1 MVAAKIM
8 VLQDDEEYND
18 VIKEVAFLKK
28 LSEDHNPNIVNY
40 INSYYSKT
48 LKELWIIM
56 EFCSKGSITDLMRDA
71 NRVLDEGECAFVIK
85 HLLEALVYLKQK
97 KILHRDIK
105 GGNILITEEG
115 DVKISDF
122 GVSSQLNNTFS
133 KRSTFIGTPY
143 WMAPEII
150 KKSTYNY
157 AADVWSTGIT
167 TIELLEGRPPFSN
180 LHPMRAMMVIPQQPA
195 PTLRGQKSPLTNK
208 PYSEELNSFLETCLV
223 KDPEK
228 RPTAEQ
234 LLQHEFIKKATNL
247 EKLMEHTYEQE
258 SKDEQERNS
267 LDVDVVARKSVELGK
282 QHQGIFGQKE
292 HVEDDPEG
300 TENVAIDEQ
309 NSDDEEFDYGTVVR
323 AKPAAPAPET
333 NEQEDDADEFDYGT
347 VVRKPQAQANPEPEE
362 QDIDEFDSGTV
373 VRQPAK
379 ANAPQPQAP
388 QDESSPAEKTDAKNG
403 K

>member
-1 MVAAKIM
+1 MHQALSNNDGQVVAAKIM

-115 DVKISDF
+115 DIKISDF

-150 KKSTYNY
+150 KKSTYNF

-234 LLQHEFIKKATNL
+234 LLQHDFIKKATNL

-258 SKDEQERNS
+258 SKDE
-267 LDVDVVARKSVELGK
+267 
-282 QHQGIFGQKE
+282 
-292 HVEDDPEG
+292 
-300 TENVAIDEQ
+300 
-309 NSDDEEFDYGTVVR
+309 
-323 AKPAAPAPET
+323 
-333 NEQEDDADEFDYGT
+333 
-347 VVRKPQAQANPEPEE
+347 
-362 QDIDEFDSGTV
+362 
-373 VRQPAK
+373 
-379 ANAPQPQAP
+379 
-388 QDESSPAEKTDAKNG
+388 
-403 K
+403 